1 MILSKNWLV
10 LFVLI
15 FPVFLIAQNIDEQR
29 AIWVDSVFQEMTEAE
44 RIGQLFMV
52 RAHSDKGQ
60 EHVDRLIKL
69 VEQQQVGGLCF
80 FQGTPDEQARINNML
95 NEKVSHVP
103 LLVSSDAE
111 WGLGMRLKK
120 YGVSFPYNM
129 ALGAIQD
136 NKLIYELG
144 RYISDD
150 CKRIGIHINLAPVVD
165 VNNNAGNP
173 VINFRSFGEDIY
185 NVAIKSYMYS
195 KGHEDNDVLACAKHF
210 PGHGDTDTDSHLD
223 LPIIKHDRKRL
234 DSIELFPFKFLT
246 DQGIGS
252 IMVAH
257 LSVPALD
264 DTPNLPTTL
273 SKPVVTGLIREELG
287 YDGLIMTDGLDMDGV
302 TKHHKRGTLEG
313 VALDAGNDI
322 LLIPSE
328 VELAIDNILK
338 RLEEGS
344 LDKDQVYA
352 SVKRILK
359 AKYDCGL
366 ANYKPIVLENL
377 EQDLKRS
384 ESYVFRKKLV
394 QASMTLVR
402 DEHSVYPLKVDKD
415 LKVLSIA
422 LGSSE
427 VNDFQKRLSDF
438 RSVDAVNLGSTVRSS
453 KLKSLVSKASK
464 YDQVIVSLHGMSN
477 SKRKNFGLSSEQ
489 IDLVQALSKHNGMT
503 LVVFGN
509 PYSLYAFDD
518 VPSVLVAYSDHKDVR
533 DIAAQ
538 SMFGVYR
545 IDGKLPVTASKKSA
559 FNDGLIVSNKLI
571 MGFASPEDMGFRSD
585 LKTVVDSI
593 AEEAISKKATP
604 GCVVLVAKDGHIV
617 LEEAYGHHTYKRKNE
632 TEASSVFDLAS
643 VTKVAA
649 TTLSLMALEQDGL
662 IDLQDSLGQ
671 HLPFL
676 EGSNKSQLLIADVLR
691 HRSGLKAWIPFYLE
705 TVDSR
710 KRPID
715 SLYNK
720 RPNADFSIEVAS
732 KLFMKASYVD
742 SVWVKIVESEIK
754 PEQGY
759 VYSDLGF
766 YLLAALVKEK
776 TGKRIDA
783 FVHERFYGPLGLD
796 RLGFNPL
803 EKFEKSEIPPTER
816 DNYFR
821 QQVVQGYV
829 HDMGASMLGGVSG
842 HAGLFG
848 AASDLSVIMQML
860 LNGGRYNGKQYL
872 SANTIRTFT
881 QRCSTCSRRGLG
893 FDMKQLDDSIT
904 LNMAASASTYTF
916 GHLGFTGIACWA
928 DPKENL
934 IYIFLSNRTYPS
946 MKNNKLGRLNY
957 RPRIQEAVY
966 QALVEKI

>member
-1 MILSKNWLV
+1 
-10 LFVLI
+10 
-15 FPVFLIAQNIDEQR
+15 
-29 AIWVDSVFQEMTEAE
+29 
-44 RIGQLFMV
+44 
-52 RAHSDKGQ
+52 
-60 EHVDRLIKL
+60 
-69 VEQQQVGGLCF
+69 
-80 FQGTPDEQARINNML
+80 
-95 NEKVSHVP
+95 
-103 LLVSSDAE
+103 
-111 WGLGMRLKK
+111 
-120 YGVSFPYNM
+120 
-129 ALGAIQD
+129 
-136 NKLIYELG
+136 
-144 RYISDD
+144 
-150 CKRIGIHINLAPVVD
+150 
-165 VNNNAGNP
+165 
-173 VINFRSFGEDIY
+173 
-185 NVAIKSYMYS
+185 
-195 KGHEDNDVLACAKHF
+195 
-210 PGHGDTDTDSHLD
+210 
-223 LPIIKHDRKRL
+223 
-234 DSIELFPFKFLT
+234 
-246 DQGIGS
+246 
-252 IMVAH
+252 
-257 LSVPALD
+257 
-264 DTPNLPTTL
+264 
-273 SKPVVTGLIREELG
+273 
-287 YDGLIMTDGLDMDGV
+287 
-302 TKHHKRGTLEG
+302 
-313 VALDAGNDI
+313 
-322 LLIPSE
+322 
-328 VELAIDNILK
+328 
-338 RLEEGS
+338 
-344 LDKDQVYA
+344 
-352 SVKRILK
+352 
-359 AKYDCGL
+359 
-366 ANYKPIVLENL
+366 
-377 EQDLKRS
+377 
-384 ESYVFRKKLV
+384 
-394 QASMTLVR
+394 
-402 DEHSVYPLKVDKD
+402 
-415 LKVLSIA
+415 
-422 LGSSE
+422 
-427 VNDFQKRLSDF
+427 
-438 RSVDAVNLGSTVRSS
+438 
-453 KLKSLVSKASK
+453 
-464 YDQVIVSLHGMSN
+464 
-477 SKRKNFGLSSEQ
+477 
-489 IDLVQALSKHNGMT
+489 
-503 LVVFGN
+503 
-509 PYSLYAFDD
+509 
-518 VPSVLVAYSDHKDVR
+518 
-533 DIAAQ
+533 
-538 SMFGVYR
+538 
-545 IDGKLPVTASKKSA
+545 
-559 FNDGLIVSNKLI
+559 LI
-571 MGFASPEDMGFRSD
+571 MGYASPEDMGFRSD

-715 SLYNK
+715 SLYKK
-720 RPNADFSIEVAS
+720 RQDVDFSIEVAS
-732 KLFMKASYVD
+732 KLFMKESYVD
-742 SVWVKIVESEIK
+742 SVWAKIVESEIK

-803 EKFEKSEIPPTER
+803 EKFGKSEIPPTER

-893 FDMKQLDDSIT
+893 FDMKQLDESIT
-904 LNMAASASTYTF
+904 LNMAESASTYTF